1 MARILSAAEIWA
13 AKDIR
18 EEEVEV
24 PEWGGSV
31 RVRGLDLVQ
40 IAAVADAATKTNR
53 RTGRDETD
61 RKLLMLYTLIEGL
74 VEPKLSYDDA
84 AQLEKKSAT
93 AVTRIV
99 QAINALG
106 PTEEAVNGATKS
118 AAPQQ
123 HDPFSVLVGSGASHD
138 EGGAMPADDN
148 E

>member
-1 MARILSAAEIWA
+1 MTKMLSAADIWA

-40 IAAVADAATKTNR
+40 IAAVADAATKLNR
-53 RTGRDETD
+53 RTGRDEAD
-61 RKLLMLYTLIEGL
+61 RKLLMLYTLIEGV

-84 AQLEKKSAT
+84 AQLEKKSAV

-106 PTEEAVNGATKS
+106 PTEDAVNGATKS
-118 AAPQQ
+118 DASGQ
-123 HDPFSVLVGSGASHD
+123 HDPLSVFAGERATNDSGGASGAY
-138 EGGAMPADDN
+138 ER
-148 E
+148 